1 MEEGAEKLN
10 YYLYKFSIKPLQKA
24 RRHAR
29 AYIAFWIVLIIG
41 YLYIFYSSLILGF
54 DPNIS
59 RTARLILTGIMA
71 IPFFFVMGYLF
82 WFTGQFKMTKDGIFH
97 KEFPF
102 SEKLIPWSSITNVQ
116 RTMTDGG
123 RSSIYDLFVICL
135 NQEKKATTS
144 PKKKRMKA
152 TSYYFWRQKRYF
164 VIIYSTEREEYL
176 IEKGFQIMDER

>member
-1 MEEGAEKLN
+1 
-10 YYLYKFSIKPLQKA
+10 
-24 RRHAR
+24 
-29 AYIAFWIVLIIG
+29 
-41 YLYIFYSSLILGF
+41 
-54 DPNIS
+54 
-59 RTARLILTGIMA
+59 
-71 IPFFFVMGYLF
+71 
-82 WFTGQFKMTKDGIFH
+82 MTKDGIFH